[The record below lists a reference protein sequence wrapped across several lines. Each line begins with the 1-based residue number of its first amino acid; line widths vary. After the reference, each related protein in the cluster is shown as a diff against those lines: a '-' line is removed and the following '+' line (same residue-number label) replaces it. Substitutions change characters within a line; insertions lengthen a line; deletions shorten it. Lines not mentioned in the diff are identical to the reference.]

1 MMATW
6 KNDAAKAAVRTA
18 DALEDAGDI
27 PGAIE
32 ALTSELRAQP
42 GNAPLLARRGRL
54 NYLTKQWPEALD
66 DFTKAL
72 AEKPDAESTLYYRG
86 MTNAEL
92 NNVEDAIRDLTAVT
106 RLNPT
111 AGDAWSELGMLY
123 RFKGKATASAEAF
136 QKALDI
142 DAEAFDWVREYLD
155 TRRLD

>member
-1 MMATW
+1 MATW
-6 KNDAAKAAVRTA
+6 KNDAAKAAVRSA

-27 PGAIE
+27 PGAIS

-42 GNAPLLARRGRL
+42 KNAPLLARRGRL
-54 NYLTKQWPEALD
+54 YYLAKQLPEALD

-72 AEKPDAESTLYYRG
+72 TEKPDAESTLYYRG

-92 NNVEDAIRDLTAVT
+92 NNVEDAIRDLSAVT
-106 RLNPT
+106 RLNPS

-123 RFKGKATASAEAF
+123 RFKGRVSESTEAF

-142 DAEAFDWVREYLD
+142 DEEAFDWVREYID
-155 TRRLD
+155 TRGLD